1 MNFNYQRVNLENKKN
16 NDTNLKGDMKI
27 EIPLLN
33 EILNSN
39 NL

>member
-33 EILNSN
+33 GAKQDGS
-39 NL
+39 